1 LIVALEARIRRASK
15 INIMALRAK
24 LAASNPVFSTEPMLI
39 NGKPSGGS
47 IWREPLTR
55 REGFLLAA
63 VLIALFWAGAAYAQR
78 HRPILVISE
87 PERGATSVIT

>member
-1 LIVALEARIRRASK
+1 MRT
-15 INIMALRAK
+15 N
-24 LAASNPVFSTEPMLI
+24 
-39 NGKPSGGS
+39 

-63 VLIALFWAGAAYAQR
+63 VLIALFWAGLGYAQR

-87 PERGATSVIT
+87 PERGATSMIT